1 MKKTLALLLAVQSV
15 VTIDPVTIK
24 KIAHKHDG
32 YFYICSTEE
41 NGKFNFNQTMEYNR
55 QYTYWDGVLRKII
68 SDLDTDQHI
77 LIGTPVIENTYFF
90 AQFYPNWNKQKQ
102 MFEYTVIGDDK
113 YSYYPVENSVCLNY
127 GTISE
132 MTFNNLKEQA
142 YDHIYMIVPKMYVED
157 ADVQN
162 TLQKAAGYTE
172 KEYSYRGWNVM
183 VYEVEIG

>member
-1 MKKTLALLLAVQSV
+1 MTGLALLLAVQSV
-15 VTIDPVTIK
+15 VTIDPVMIK

-127 GTISE
+127 GTVSE
-132 MTFNNLKEQA
+132 MTFNSLKEQA

-172 KEYSYRGWNVM
+172 KEYSYRGWHVM